1 MYRHFSIYLLLAT
14 LSYYLGVMVVTIPG
28 NIPLN
33 NMLEAF
39 TIQGAAVDELHL
51 MRAQFEQKWNMLN
64 HIRTLCSLASFI
76 LVMI

>member
-1 MYRHFSIYLLLAT
+1 LLLAT
-14 LSYYLGVMVVTIPG
+14 LSYYLGVMAVTILE

-39 TIQGAAVDELHL
+39 TIQGAGVDELHL

-64 HIRTLCSLASFI
+64 HIRTLCSPASFI